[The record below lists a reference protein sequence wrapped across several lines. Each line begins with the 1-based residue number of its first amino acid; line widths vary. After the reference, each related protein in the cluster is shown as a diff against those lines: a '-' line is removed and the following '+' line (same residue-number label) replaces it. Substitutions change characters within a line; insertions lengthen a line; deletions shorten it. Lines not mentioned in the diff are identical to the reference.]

1 MSTRLSL
8 LSRVDVPGSDSRP
21 FQYLKS
27 KSVWTLLFKQK
38 GWHFYSTFHSSLCDT
53 ESTYN
58 RVKLTDD
65 GKKALLRLSK
75 GDMRL
80 ALNVVQACH
89 AAYDLTG
96 ETEVYNCTGNPQP
109 ADIATIVNSMFSD
122 EFTTSYNSEL
132 SYTAL
137 SRLLLLYLGLTVPV
151 PVIVISTLKTERGL
165 ALQDLLN
172 GAYDYIDELEL
183 KPNSRIYLLDSL
195 ATTEYVVPVF

>member
-1 MSTRLSL
+1 
-8 LSRVDVPGSDSRP
+8 
-21 FQYLKS
+21 
-27 KSVWTLLFKQK
+27 
-38 GWHFYSTFHSSLCDT
+38 
-53 ESTYN
+53 
-58 RVKLTDD
+58 
-65 GKKALLRLSK
+65 
-75 GDMRL
+75 MRR

-132 SYTAL
+132 SCTAL
-137 SRLLLLYLGLTVPV
+137 SRLLLLYPGLTVPV
-151 PVIVISTLKTERGL
+151 PVTVISTLKTERGL

-183 KPNSRIYLLDSL
+183 KTNSRIYLLDSL

>member
-1 MSTRLSL
+1 M
-8 LSRVDVPGSDSRP
+8 
-21 FQYLKS
+21 
-27 KSVWTLLFKQK
+27 
-38 GWHFYSTFHSSLCDT
+38 
-53 ESTYN
+53 
-58 RVKLTDD
+58 
-65 GKKALLRLSK
+65 
-75 GDMRL
+75 
-80 ALNVVQACH
+80 
-89 AAYDLTG
+89 
-96 ETEVYNCTGNPQP
+96 YNCTGNPQP

-137 SRLLLLYLGLTVPV
+137 SRLLLLYPGLTVPV